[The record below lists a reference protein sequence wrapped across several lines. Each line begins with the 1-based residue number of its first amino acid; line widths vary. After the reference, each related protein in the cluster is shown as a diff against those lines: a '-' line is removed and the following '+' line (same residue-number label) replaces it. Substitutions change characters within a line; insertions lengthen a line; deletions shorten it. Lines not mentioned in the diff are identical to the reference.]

1 MNLGASN
8 LVEPPYTFREAGGVM
23 GCKLCGSRNQLEF
36 SAEMNIHLP
45 GIENLD
51 NPGVLLFPE
60 IVVCLDCGDCRFSLA
75 ESELATL
82 ARGTREL
89 EHDGVEFFKESHD

>member
-1 MNLGASN
+1 MNSGARI
-8 LVEPPYTFREAGGVM
+8 LVEPTHALPETGGVM

-45 GIENLD
+45 GIENLE

-75 ESELATL
+75 ENELATL
-82 ARGTREL
+82 ARGTRAA
-89 EHDGVEFFKESHD
+89 